1 MVATWLHMISNVS
14 VIECD
19 PDAWMQAIDSTY
31 VVASANEFR
40 VTNLGFTSHVFI
52 IGFTIL

>member
-1 MVATWLHMISNVS
+1 MVAAWLHMISMS
-14 VIECD
+14 VKECD

-52 IGFTIL
+52 IGFAIL